1 MRPLTSLLLSAWLV
15 LPLAAH
21 AQGAGAPTPV
31 TLTPARPRVG
41 FAPLLGFGAG
51 VGAASAAGGVL
62 LGAGLGV
69 LSNHLL
75 GALLPGALLANL
87 IFPPLVTALA
97 MWGLGNL
104 GAPGRF
110 SLWLPLLGAFAG
122 NAALYLVVALAVP
135 FAVAWSNPVALL
147 VYALLDAAV
156 MAGATGGV
164 MALVEQKPAVL
175 TLRSLTPG
183 APDLVSA
190 SLSRV
195 EF

>member
-1 MRPLTSLLLSAWLV
+1 MSGTSFFVSVCLL

-21 AQGAGAPTPV
+21 AQATDAPTPV
-31 TLTPARPRVG
+31 TLTPTRPRVG
-41 FAPLLGFGAG
+41 FAPLLGVGAG
-51 VGAASAAGGVL
+51 IGVAAAAGGVL

-87 IFPPLVTALA
+87 LVPPLVTALA

-110 SLWLPLLGAFAG
+110 SPWLPLLGAFVA
-122 NAALYLVVALAVP
+122 NAALYLVVGLAVP
-135 FAVAWSNPVALL
+135 FAVAWSNPLALL
-147 VYALLDAAV
+147 LYAVLDGV
-156 MAGATGGV
+156 LMAGATGGA
-164 MALVEQKPAVL
+164 MALVETRPAVL
-175 TLRSLTPG
+175 TVRSPVPG
-183 APDLVSA
+183 APDVVCA